1 MTETPVAPAPAPG
14 ATAAAAAATPG
25 LDKMPV
31 TPAETAANAAAA
43 AAALAAA
50 TPKPAMTREKAKAEL
65 DRLKN
70 DADFRGKLLSGD
82 AAAKAQWADLIK
94 NSSQAP
100 DAAADEAART
110 KGLTSDI
117 ALLQSAGIDL
127 GGPVG
132 QDLVAILGGQEI
144 SIETRR
150 AAEVKRSAL
159 KKDQFFVER
168 WLKGD
173 SEARKAM
180 TVLNVLLTA
189 KVKAA

>member
-1 MTETPVAPAPAPG
+1 MTDTPAAPIT
-14 ATAAAAAATPG
+14 ATGAAAVTTPG
-25 LDKMPV
+25 LDRMPV
-31 TPAETAANAAAA
+31 TQAETAASAAAA

-50 TPKPAMTREKAKAEL
+50 APKPAITREAAKAEL
-65 DRLKN
+65 DKLKGN
-70 DADFRGKLLSGD
+70 AEFRGKLLSGD
-82 AAAKAQWADLIK
+82 AAAKAQWSELIK

-144 SIETRR
+144 TIETRR
-150 AAEVKRSAL
+150 AAEVKRDAL
-159 KKDQFFVER
+159 KKDQFFVAR